1 MFFHPTLQI
10 SSLAAFSSRW
20 HAVAIKPRGIAMYLI
35 NGQWQTTLPANDR
48 AVQFGDGCF
57 TTAAVSK
64 GKVNFSERHLRRLR
78 LACEKLLLPFSEWTK
93 LADEMQ
99 QLAMNEERAVL
110 KVIISRGA
118 GGRGYSAANCNQPV
132 RILSVSPFPAFY
144 DDWRKEGISLAL
156 SPVCLGVNPHLA
168 GIKHLNRLEQVL
180 IRTHLEQTPAQEALV
195 LDSDGW
201 LTECCAANLFWRKGD
216 EVCTPYVDRAGVN
229 GTMRQHIIA
238 SLNKAG
244 RQVRQV
250 RERVETLATA
260 DELIIC
266 NALMPVVP
274 VKQAE
279 SWRYASRELYHFLAP
294 LCE

>member
-1 MFFHPTLQI
+1 
-10 SSLAAFSSRW
+10 
-20 HAVAIKPRGIAMYLI
+20 MYLI

-57 TTAAVSK
+57 TTATVRN
-64 GKVNFSERHLRRLR
+64 GKINFSEQHLLR
-78 LACEKLLLPFSEWTK
+78 LQLACDKLLLPFTEWSK
-93 LADEMQ
+93 LASEMQ
-99 QLAMNEERAVL
+99 QLAMNEQLAVL
-110 KVIISRGA
+110 KVIISRGI
-118 GGRGYSAANCNQPV
+118 GGRGYSAANCHQPT
-132 RILSVSPFPAFY
+132 RILSLSPFPTFY
-144 DDWRKEGISLAL
+144 ADWRTQGINLAL

-180 IRTHLEQTPAQEALV
+180 IRTHLEQTSAQEALV

-201 LTECCAANLFWRKGD
+201 LTECCAANLFWRKGK
-216 EVCTPYVDRAGVN
+216 EVYTPYLDRAGVN
-229 GTMRQHIIA
+229 GTMRQRIMACLNDA
-238 SLNKAG
+238 SW
-244 RQVRQV
+244 QVQEV
-250 RERVETLATA
+250 RERVETLADA

-279 SWRYASRELYHFLAP
+279 SWRYPSRELYHFLAP

>member
-1 MFFHPTLQI
+1 
-10 SSLAAFSSRW
+10 
-20 HAVAIKPRGIAMYLI
+20 MYLI
-35 NGQWQTTLPANDR
+35 NGQRQTTLPANDR

-57 TTAAVSK
+57 TTAAVRN
-64 GKVNFSERHLRRLR
+64 GKVIFSEQHLHRLQQ
-78 LACEKLLLPFSEWTK
+78 ACEKLLLPFTEWSL
-93 LADEMQ
+93 LACEMQ
-99 QLAMNEERAVL
+99 QLARNEALAVL

-118 GGRGYSAANCNQPV
+118 GGRGYGAANCSQPT
-132 RILSVSPFPAFY
+132 RILSISPFPAFY
-144 DDWRKEGISLAL
+144 DDWRTQGISLAL

-168 GIKHLNRLEQVL
+168 GVKHLNRLEQVL

-216 EVCTPYVDRAGVN
+216 AVYTPYVDRAGVN
-229 GTMRQHIIA
+229 GTMRQRIMA
-238 SLNKAG
+238 FLNDAG
-244 RQVRQV
+244 WQIQEV
-250 RERVETLATA
+250 RERVETLAAA

-279 SWRYASRELYHFLAP
+279 AWRYRSRELYHFLAP

>member
-1 MFFHPTLQI
+1 
-10 SSLAAFSSRW
+10 
-20 HAVAIKPRGIAMYLI
+20 MYLI

-57 TTAAVSK
+57 TTAVLKK
-64 GKVNFSERHLRRLR
+64 GKVSFSEQHLRRLR
-78 LACEKLLLPFSEWTK
+78 LACEKLQLPFTEWSM
-93 LADEMQ
+93 LASEMQ
-99 QLAMNEERAVL
+99 QLAMNEQRAVL

-118 GGRGYSAANCNQPV
+118 GGRGYSAANCNQPT
-132 RILSVSPFPAFY
+132 RILSVSPFPTFY
-144 DDWRKEGISLAL
+144 DDWRKSGISLAL
-156 SPVCLGVNPHLA
+156 SPICMGVNPHLA

-201 LTECCAANLFWRKGD
+201 LTECCAANLFWRKGNA
-216 EVCTPYVDRAGVN
+216 VFTPFVDRAGVN
-229 GTMRQHIIA
+229 GTMRQHVMA
-238 SLNKAG
+238 CLKEAG
-244 RQVRQV
+244 WRLQEV
-250 RERVETLATA
+250 RERVETLADA

-279 SWRYASRELYHFLAP
+279 SWHYSSRELYHFLAP

>member
-1 MFFHPTLQI
+1 
-10 SSLAAFSSRW
+10 
-20 HAVAIKPRGIAMYLI
+20 MYLI
-35 NGQWQTTLPANDR
+35 NGQWQAELAVNDR

-57 TTAAVSK
+57 TTAAIRNGSVS
-64 GKVNFSERHLRRLR
+64 FLAQHLHRLR
-78 LACEKLLLPFSEWTK
+78 LACEKLYLPFSDWQRLE
-93 LADEMQ
+93 EECR
-99 QLAMNEERAVL
+99 QLAAREVRAVL
-110 KVIISRGA
+110 KVIISRGS
-118 GGRGYSAANCNQPV
+118 GGRGYSAAGCHSPT
-132 RILSVSPFPAFY
+132 RILSLSPYPTFY
-144 DDWRKEGISLAL
+144 DDWKTQGITLAR

-201 LTECCAANLFWRKGD
+201 LTECCAANLFWRKG
-216 EVCTPYVDRAGVN
+216 ERVFTPCVDRAGVN

-238 SLNKAG
+238 SL
-244 RQVRQV
+244 RDTCWQVQEV
-250 RERVETLATA
+250 RESLETLADA
-260 DELIIC
+260 DELIAC

-279 SWRYASRELYHFLAP
+279 SWRYEARELYHFLAP